1 MRSQVRL
8 ARRVA
13 LAGVI
18 LGALYLA
25 WLAVDVI
32 LLVFAAVLL
41 ALALHALAEPF
52 SRLTRC
58 PERYAVFPVA
68 LLVFGGTGLVLYLFG
83 STIRSQVLELVQTLP
98 AAWAAFEQRFHLE
111 GLGDDLLRRA
121 EAAAPSSDTVLS
133 VVQGLTS
140 NVFQAV
146 LGAFLVLVGGLY
158 FAVDPKTYRDMFLAF
173 WPHARRPDMGRRLD
187 AVALDLRNFLKAQ
200 LIAMVVVGVLTFI
213 GLTVLG
219 IPSALA
225 LALFT
230 GLAEFIPMVG
240 PVVSAVPAL
249 LIALTIGLDSALWTL
264 ALFVVVQQTES
275 NLITPV
281 LQQRMVS
288 LPPAVTL
295 FAVVVFGTVL
305 GPLGVLLATPLTVLA
320 FSAVR
325 DLSPDEDRLFVE
337 PVKPAEELV
346 EEPVEPPA
354 AARAVPVAAPPG
366 PGTP

>member
-1 MRSQVRL
+1 MRSEIRL
-8 ARRVA
+8 TQRIA
-13 LAGVI
+13 LAAVV
-18 LGALYLA
+18 LGGLYLA

-32 LLVFAAVLL
+32 LLVFGAVLL

-52 SRLTRC
+52 SRYTRC
-58 PERYAVFPVA
+58 PESYAVFPVA

-98 AAWAAFEQRFHLE
+98 SAWTAFEQRFHLE
-111 GLGDDLLRRA
+111 GLGDDLIKRA
-121 EAAAPSSDTVLS
+121 EAAAPSSDTVIS
-133 VVQGLTS
+133 VIQGLTS
-140 NVFQAV
+140 NVFQAI

-173 WPHARRPDMGRRLD
+173 WPRARRPEIGRRLD
-187 AVALDLRNFLKAQ
+187 AIALDLRNFLKAQ

-219 IPSALA
+219 VPSALA

-249 LIALTIGLDSALWTL
+249 LIALTLGLDSALWVL

-275 NLITPV
+275 NLITPL

-320 FSAVR
+320 FAAVR
-325 DLSPDEDRLFVE
+325 DLALSEDTLFIE
-337 PVKPAEELV
+337 EAPPPVAP
-346 EEPVEPPA
+346 
-354 AARAVPVAAPPG
+354 AAPPPEP
-366 PGTP
+366 PGAGTG

>member
-1 MRSQVRL
+1 MRSETRL
-8 ARRVA
+8 TRRIA
-13 LAGVI
+13 LAGVV

-52 SRLTRC
+52 ARYTRC

-68 LLVFGGTGLVLYLFG
+68 LLVFGGTGVILYLFG
-83 STIRSQVLELVQTLP
+83 STIRSQVLELVQSLP
-98 AAWAAFEQRFHLE
+98 AAWTAFEQRFHLE
-111 GLGDDLLRRA
+111 GLGDDLLKRA
-121 EAAAPSSDTVLS
+121 EAAAPSSDTILS
-133 VVQGLTS
+133 LVQGLTS
-140 NVFQAV
+140 NFFQAV

-158 FAVDPKTYRDMFLAF
+158 FAVDPKTYRSMFLAF
-173 WPHARRPDMGRRLD
+173 WPAARRPQMGRRLD
-187 AVALDLRNFLKAQ
+187 SVALDLRNFLKAQ
-200 LIAMVVVGVLTFI
+200 LIAMVVVGVLTYI
-213 GLTVLG
+213 GLAILG
-219 IPSALA
+219 VPSALA

-249 LIALTIGLDSALWTL
+249 LIAFTLGLDSALWVL

-275 NLITPV
+275 NLITPL

-295 FAVVVFGTVL
+295 FAVVVFGTVF
-305 GPLGVLLATPLTVLA
+305 GPLGVLLGTPLTVLA
-320 FSAVR
+320 FAAVR
-325 DLSPDEDRLFVE
+325 DLAPPEDSLFVE
-337 PVKPAEELV
+337 EEPPEAPAEE
-346 EEPVEPPA
+346 PPPEA
-354 AARAVPVAAPPG
+354 PPEAGTAEGAARP
-366 PGTP
+366 